1 MRGEQSEGEK
11 DPTMW
16 LDVALGLQKIDK
28 FEKSGPTAT
37 MENLVSE
44 FAHRDTVI
52 DLTM

>member
-28 FEKSGPTAT
+28 FEKS
-37 MENLVSE
+37 
-44 FAHRDTVI
+44 R
-52 DLTM
+52 LTDHGKARNWVYTP